1 MYLKKCFHSFDQ
13 DQIERWFRRKF
24 QNKNVAT
31 CPTCREKYEL
41 RVLPSETREE
51 AILRLFRKFFVVP
64 RVPAEVN
71 DMPEKLSKKKSKIK
85 EYRDT
90 LARQQEVASD
100 NQLAIVLLNETI
112 KIQGGQIAK
121 QTEQIAQETEKIAQQ
136 TEQISQQTEQIS
148 QQAKQIAEQVGKIN
162 MLYSEIQAL
171 NQKIKEYEAN
181 LYLKDQKI
189 TQLEDTIILRDRKI
203 QKLQTI
209 CWISGCISAAAAITK
224 LGLLLKP

>member
-1 MYLKKCFHSFDQ
+1 M
-13 DQIERWFRRKF
+13 
-24 QNKNVAT
+24 AT

-121 QTEQIAQETEKIAQQ
+121 QTEQIAQETEKI
-136 TEQISQQTEQIS
+136 SQQTEQIS

-203 QKLQTI
+203 QKLGSVQSTV
-209 CWISGCISAAAAITK
+209 
-224 LGLLLKP
+224 